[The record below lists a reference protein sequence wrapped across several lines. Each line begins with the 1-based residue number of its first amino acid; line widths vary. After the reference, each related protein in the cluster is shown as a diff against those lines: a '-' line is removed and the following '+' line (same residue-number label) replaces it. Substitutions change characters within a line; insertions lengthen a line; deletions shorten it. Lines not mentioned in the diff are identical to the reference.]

1 MLPIGAQ
8 ADEHEMVVCEADG
21 SEVKSAEMCP
31 PTLEERVMTL
41 EQRNSDVVLYGKV
54 HNVLVFNDPAK
65 KADDST
71 TDVADNAS
79 RFGFKVNSDLGNGM
93 SGIGRFEFQVDSDS
107 NGTGTQKTR
116 LGYVGISGG
125 FGTVT
130 IGQQGTAFAL
140 EVSGNMDPTNYV
152 GPVKGAAGDFRAPN
166 TIQYSNAVGPLA
178 LAVDIRASDSSEAPG
193 RVKDDDGD
201 LVQVG
206 DDNWNGD
213 GAGLGLRVAATDNI
227 TLGGA
232 FNTNETPDGV
242 EETYLGASANVSFGN
257 LWGSLGWTSQE
268 TESAA
273 GATTGDNEY
282 LAAYFGAQFT
292 DSTRGFIGYSQK
304 EDNHTQNA
312 AEPSKIMAGVYH
324 ELGGGVQLWYEGA
337 AKDTDVA
344 TEDDDVTHVI
354 GLQIN
359 F

>member
-1 MLPIGAQ
+1 MKKSLVAAVVSAAVMLPIWAQ
-8 ADEHEMVVCEADG
+8 ADEQ
-21 SEVKSAEMCP
+21 

-54 HNVLVFNDPAK
+54 HNVLVFNDPAD

-152 GPVKGAAGDFRAPN
+152 GNVGGSGDFRAPN

-178 LAVDIRASDSSEAPG
+178 LAVDIRASDSAETPPG
-193 RVKDDDGD
+193 VK
-201 LVQVG
+201 

-213 GAGLGLRVAATDNI
+213 GAGLGLKVAATDNI

-292 DSTRGFIGYSQK
+292 DSTRGFIGYSQA
-304 EDNHTQNA
+304 EDNHDQMG
-312 AEPSKIMAGVYH
+312 AEPSQIMAGVYH

-344 TEDDDVTHVI
+344 TQDDDVTHVI

>member
-1 MLPIGAQ
+1 MIPLGAQ
-8 ADEHEMVVCEADG
+8 AEA
-21 SEVKSAEMCP
+21 
-31 PTLEERVMTL
+31 TI
-41 EQRNSDVVLYGKV
+41 YGKV
-54 HNVLVFNDPAK
+54 HNMVVFNDPAN

-71 TDVADNAS
+71 TDVKDNAS

-107 NGTGTQKTR
+107 NGSGTQKTR
-116 LGYVGISGG
+116 LGFVGLSGG

-140 EVSGNMDPTNYV
+140 EVSGNMDPTNWV
-152 GPVKGAAGDFRAPN
+152 GNVGGSGDFRAPN

-178 LAVDIRASDSSEAPG
+178 LAVDIRASDDEDEA
-193 RVKDDDGD
+193 
-201 LVQVG
+201 

-232 FNTNETPDGV
+232 FNTNEETDGT

-257 LWGSLGWTSQE
+257 LWGSLGWTTQE
-268 TESAA
+268 EENAA
-273 GATTGDNEY
+273 GATTKDNEFM
-282 LAAYFGAQFT
+282 AAYFGAQFT

-312 AEPSKIMAGVYH
+312 AEPSQIMVGVYH
-324 ELGGGVQLWYEGA
+324 QLGGGMQLWYEGA

-344 TEDDDVTHVI
+344 TQDDDVTHVI